1 MSEQIRKIENG
12 RWYWIDKE
20 VIQKHVSKIGYLAMC
35 VYHFLASMVDET
47 QHCFPSQQYMAEHLG
62 CSRASVS
69 RAIHRL
75 KTAGLVSVSKGESNH
90 AVYCLLK
97 IRDSTDATGMSHER
111 TKDVAPVNT
120 NNTTLPIINNNFLD
134 SPKQLT
140 EKGKSLLQEIS
151 ATVGDP
157 DNEKFLP
164 IVRRYDE
171 KFVKEILSQ
180 VRNTGNI
187 KKSRTAL
194 FFYLVK
200 YYAKRRS

>member
-1 MSEQIRKIENG
+1 MSDQIRQMESGK
-12 RWYWIDKE
+12 WYWIDKE
-20 VIQKHVSKIGYLAMC
+20 VIQKHVPRVGYLAMC
-35 VYHFLASMVDET
+35 VYHFLASMADER

-75 KTAGLVSVSKGESNH
+75 KTEGLVSVSKGESNH
-90 AVYCLLK
+90 AIYCLLK

-111 TKDVAPVNT
+111 TMDVASVNT
-120 NNTTLPIINNNFLD
+120 NNTTLPIINNNSPD
-134 SPKQLT
+134 SLMQLT
-140 EKGKSLLQEIS
+140 EKEKFLLQEIS
-151 ATVGDP
+151 DTVSDP

-164 IVRRYDE
+164 IVRHYDE
-171 KFVKEILSQ
+171 QFINEILSH